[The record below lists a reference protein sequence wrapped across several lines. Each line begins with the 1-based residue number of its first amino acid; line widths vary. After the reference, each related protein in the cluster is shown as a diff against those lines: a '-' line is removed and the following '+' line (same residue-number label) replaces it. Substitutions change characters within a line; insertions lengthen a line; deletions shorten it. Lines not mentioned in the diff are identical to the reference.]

1 MNNLTNFAD
10 QLTNALELTL
20 DFVQTKNATN
30 DIDLLV
36 VIQTFVQQITLNL
49 KQNLDPS
56 MIHWP

>member
-20 DFVQTKNATN
+20 DFVQTKNAKN

-36 VIQTFVQQITLNL
+36 VIQTFVQQITVNL
-49 KQNLDPS
+49 KQNLDAS
-56 MIHWP
+56 MIH

>member
-1 MNNLTNFAD
+1 MNNLTNFVD

-20 DFVQTKNATN
+20 DFVQTKNAKN

-56 MIHWP
+56 MIN

>member
-20 DFVQTKNATN
+20 DFVQTENVTN

-56 MIHWP
+56 MIH